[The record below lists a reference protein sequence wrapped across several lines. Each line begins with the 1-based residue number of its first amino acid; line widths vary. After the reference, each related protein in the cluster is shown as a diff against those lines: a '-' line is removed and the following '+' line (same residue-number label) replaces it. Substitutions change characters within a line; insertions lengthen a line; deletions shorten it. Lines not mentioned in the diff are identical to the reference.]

1 MPLLQFFTRR
11 GCDMYKFV
19 VAISGLTF
27 VLECWKF
34 IWQVELDKRNK
45 SKKPPTTGTRRRL
58 NITLK
63 LSFRRQTVCNGS
75 LCFLYYNILVPTK
88 QSFVYFFRYKKRTFP
103 CASLLI
109 FYFFSSPLHI
119 FCGYPFSVTSCVSS
133 VSEDSSSGLIQFQEP
148 QVCQSR

>member
-1 MPLLQFFTRR
+1 MNAPSLVFTRR

-45 SKKPPTTGTRRRL
+45 SKKPPTTGTRRWL

-63 LSFRRQTVCNGS
+63 LSFRR
-75 LCFLYYNILVPTK
+75 
-88 QSFVYFFRYKKRTFP
+88 
-103 CASLLI
+103 
-109 FYFFSSPLHI
+109 
-119 FCGYPFSVTSCVSS
+119 
-133 VSEDSSSGLIQFQEP
+133 
-148 QVCQSR
+148 